1 MNLIENECTLIVYY
15 SGVATRYLLNGKD
28 PKKPKIG
35 LKIHLSNDSDE
46 SDTLDLCHF
55 IKSL

>member
-1 MNLIENECTLIVYY
+1 MNLIENDSTLIVYY
-15 SGVATRYLLNGKD
+15 SGVATRYLSNGKD

-35 LKIHLSNDSDE
+35 LNIHLTNDSDDL
-46 SDTLDLCHF
+46 DTLELRFF